1 MTNFYDQEIENNR
14 TLLTSSETGI
24 TINIQNSYF
33 QCSEFPVNETD
44 EQIIINQ
51 QSKLDSLFL
60 IENAQKVY
68 SFNKTFKNCKDGYQ
82 GSIFHLTNTSFYDE
96 GSIFDSNSALE
107 GGSFF
112 IVNSSIIL
120 NNTFVSNQMG
130 FDGGFIYSLD
140 LVNHTFFNLTANYS
154 TALHNGGLI
163 YHVSNFLS
171 VSEDEQNIGQ
181 TNRRSLND
189 STSDNPQSVINNSSI
204 STIEPYIEYFSQISF
219 LAGAQISHTR
229 CVGYGGALYIDNQH
243 MDVYLNGSV
252 TIQHSHYNYKQD
264 QQNYETGGG
273 FLYTKLMNRF
283 VMYGSKSL
291 NSSLQYDQL
300 PFQYQ
305 GLSNF
310 NNIGEFLQSEVNEK
324 AKVEVHLWNNY
335 FHGFEGEIIKIRDIS
350 INAQHGESNLHTYY
364 PYGPLFNLKGSN
376 SQIISNNNTF
386 ENHINYAKGG
396 IFQLQFHSEELIQF
410 SDFNSRYINVQV
422 GTLNLTN
429 LTIKNML
436 FTESSPLI
444 QGIQVEQV
452 YLQNILLDGLRLQQN
467 SRVYN
472 SFLFIM
478 EASSSLEIRNL
489 TIKNIQINLR
499 WSYTDQEYNSYLK
512 VRGNQNDYTAK
523 LLLEDITIE
532 CNNYSLTFDEL
543 KENRNGLQQT
553 EERNV
558 YASYGYGIHIIQFQN
573 VQSNRINI
581 SNYYSRPPNENVIQY
596 KYQGFQPIRLANVVK
611 YFDENS
617 IYQNIL
623 STSYGVYY
631 IDKAEQVQ
639 NGSEVPE
646 SFTINNCTIKNI
658 VTHDQGGLIFVEAFA
673 GNATIR
679 NSSFKNLFGSSNG
692 KLIYSSSSTFSL
704 LMRDSVIDCS
714 FAQIINSTL
723 IDRDSFYSNNQG
735 NSGVLS
741 CFKCNM
747 TIQNSTFKD
756 NQAND
761 GGAFLLENSG
771 NVQLQDLTLYNNSA
785 SLRGGVIAI
794 QQTDLS
800 DLTPLILEIS
810 TANMISTSQFQ
821 INENNA
827 FDGGFMYVSNKL
839 AKIRISNITIQ
850 NSQALNY
857 GGMIFIEQADSLTF
871 QNTTF
876 LNSSA
881 SNGDSIYSIAPQLNI
896 YLRNTSTLCL
906 SLQEKSQFY
915 MSQSTLI
922 FIESSQFQ
930 NCWSKQ
936 SSGVFYL
943 ENSNLQDFNSS
954 YINNVG
960 TNGGVFFSTSSNLT
974 FANSSFINNTA
985 DIAGVFRIQDQSIL
999 TLNNCTFSGN
1009 QAVQSAGVIQVSS
1022 SSQIQI
1028 DNSLFEN
1035 NYASEKS
1042 ILDIQSSNQDV
1053 YSFSELI
1060 VKNTRFDNPIVTNI
1074 QEQIDDN
1081 TVGSFMFIISE
1092 VTLTVISSIFQN
1104 GQSKQGVLRD
1114 SIFHNSTSQYG
1125 GAVYIEEI
1133 DDSKTSEFYDKIKYI
1148 IDNCTFSNNSSP
1160 IGGAIYIQNLQS
1172 MRIKNSTF
1180 MFNIAFD
1187 KSSHI
1192 FEDFQ
1197 GSGGA
1202 LYFTCISDSQSQC
1215 QLSIENDTQF
1225 IGNIA
1230 YVQGGA
1236 VFWDVHEPFF
1246 DNSIVYS
1253 NNLAGFYANNIGCY
1267 VQKIGVIS
1275 QTDYLNILD
1284 IQGLNNSQIQK
1295 RMLGVKID
1303 QYPRQ
1308 LDQSYNNFNI
1318 NNFQSGGKIEVIYLA
1333 LIDKYGQIVG
1343 SDSKSTNQFA
1353 FGNGVTA
1360 VEGVIFSASPGFNY
1374 SITLQTDGID
1384 ITKKTNIQYMQSI
1397 GRLDLDYQLNINLRE
1412 CILGERFTPQGKC
1425 NLCIKDINFLLQKQ
1439 TSPGDCEN
1447 CPIYKA
1453 HCLGGAVFGPK
1464 PGYWRKSNVTSTIV
1478 QCSYELACLGMVEPN
1493 NNPIGDCAQGYSG
1506 VICSDCMVGYSRT
1519 GENKCGKCPDYI
1531 INIVRLIFI
1540 IIALILLIILLIRST
1555 LQGALNKRNITNI
1568 FMKILLNHFQLIML
1582 TASFDFEWSQQTQEF
1597 FTGSKQVATF
1607 MFYDFKCREIDG
1619 ENRVMND
1626 MEVVCWG
1633 QQHFFYSM
1641 AVAIP
1646 SIFFWGLGIPFFAL
1660 IIMFRVK
1667 NKFLIV
1673 NSNNHPYVTL
1683 ALNDL
1688 ENLSLISSMATIYCG
1703 IFFIVDKPQQWIDKN
1718 PEYSRG
1724 SLSLSHHLRQLIFSI
1739 ILISN
1744 TLFFVYWSKL
1754 MYNEIKAKFRGSL
1767 PKIYTFIC
1775 LCNNKV
1781 TYDIELIQN
1790 EIQQEHFHL
1799 HEQFVKILQD
1809 LSNQLKNQL
1818 KLNKNNISTLIA
1830 YFNTQ
1835 NIMHAVGYKDANHDE
1850 IYQAQASIFV
1860 EKPIRSF
1867 KQNKKF
1873 DSSRNLIRYKVNDS
1887 FQDKFD
1893 SNLQDSQQL
1902 QSFVKQNHKKRNKQ
1916 KRAKISVSNQ
1926 QSNSVSLFVDEFQES
1941 NNVQLSQLQSMDSN
1955 KVRQKEK
1962 SRHDI
1967 SKYSEQSSN
1976 IIAVKYNNKLTNQ

>member
-1009 QAVQSAGVIQVSS
+1009 QAVQSAGVIQVNNIANQVGISL
-1022 SSQIQI
+1022 INGKMI
-1028 DNSLFEN
+1028 IENSLFYN
-1035 NYASEKS
+1035 NSA
-1042 ILDIQSSNQDV
+1042 IDV
-1053 YSFSELI
+1053 TKNFLLGFSELI
-1060 VKNTRFDNPIVTNI
+1060 VKNTRFDNPNVTNI
-1074 QEQIDDN
+1074 QDQDNDN

-1104 GQSKQGVLRD
+1104 GQSKQGGAIYLQ
-1114 SIFHNSTSQYG
+1114 SESYLYFSNTSFIDNHSKTYG
-1125 GAVYIEEI
+1125 GAIYAQGFLALNFTNGCKFINNQAQEEGDDLYLTYSDYLAYFDQTYI
-1133 DDSKTSEFYDKIKYI
+1133 SNTKAKTSIYAEKVQIEI
-1148 IDNCTFSNNSSP
+1148 NNSTMRDIQQGKDRLTYGSALSS
-1160 IGGAIYIQNLQS
+1160 IGGAIYIYNPQS
-1172 MRIKNSTF
+1172 MKIVNSTF
-1180 MFNIAFD
+1180 KYNTAID
-1187 KSSHI
+1187 KSSQI
-1192 FEDFQ
+1192 FEDIQ

-1215 QLSIENDTQF
+1215 QLSIENHNQF

-1236 VFWDVHEPFF
+1236 VYWDVHEPYI
-1246 DNSIVYS
+1246 DNHIVYS
-1253 NNLAGFYANNIGCY
+1253 NNQAGFYANNIGCY
-1267 VQKIGVIS
+1267 AQNIG
-1275 QTDYLNILD
+1275 
-1284 IQGLNNSQIQK
+1284 
-1295 RMLGVKID
+1295 
-1303 QYPRQ
+1303 
-1308 LDQSYNNFNI
+1308 
-1318 NNFQSGGKIEVIYLA
+1318 
-1333 LIDKYGQIVG
+1333 IVG
-1343 SDSKSTNQFA
+1343 SDQKSKVRLLVNSTYNSNLSANIYPPVIEGTNQFA

-1360 VEGVIFSASPGFNY
+1360 VEGVIFSATPGFNY
-1374 SITLQTDGID
+1374 SITIQTDGID

-1397 GRLDLDYQLNINLRE
+1397 GRSDLDYQLNIILRE
-1412 CILGERFTPQGKC
+1412 CILGERFTTQGKC
-1425 NLCIKDINFLLQKQ
+1425 ILCLKDINFLLTKQ
-1439 TSPGDCEN
+1439 TSPGDCED
-1447 CPIYKA
+1447 CPTQKA
-1453 HCLGGAVFGPK
+1453 FCLGGAVFGPK

-1478 QCSYELACLGMVEPN
+1478 QCSYQPACLGMVEPN
-1493 NNPIGDCAQGYSG
+1493 NNPIGDCAEGYQG

-1519 GENKCGKCPDYI
+1519 GENKCGQCPDYA
-1531 INIVRLIFI
+1531 INIVRIIFI
-1540 IIALILLIILLIRST
+1540 IIALILLITFLIRST

-1582 TASFDFEWSQQTQEF
+1582 TAQFDFEWSEQTLEF
-1597 FTGSKQVATF
+1597 FTGSKQVAT
-1607 MFYDFKCREIDG
+1607 DG
-1619 ENRVMND
+1619 
-1626 MEVVCWG
+1626 
-1633 QQHFFYSM
+1633 
-1641 AVAIP
+1641 
-1646 SIFFWGLGIPFFAL
+1646 
-1660 IIMFRVK
+1660 
-1667 NKFLIV
+1667 
-1673 NSNNHPYVTL
+1673 T
-1683 ALNDL
+1683 
-1688 ENLSLISSMATIYCG
+1688 
-1703 IFFIVDKPQQWIDKN
+1703 
-1718 PEYSRG
+1718 
-1724 SLSLSHHLRQLIFSI
+1724 
-1739 ILISN
+1739 
-1744 TLFFVYWSKL
+1744 
-1754 MYNEIKAKFRGSL
+1754 
-1767 PKIYTFIC
+1767 
-1775 LCNNKV
+1775 
-1781 TYDIELIQN
+1781 
-1790 EIQQEHFHL
+1790 
-1799 HEQFVKILQD
+1799 
-1809 LSNQLKNQL
+1809 
-1818 KLNKNNISTLIA
+1818 
-1830 YFNTQ
+1830 
-1835 NIMHAVGYKDANHDE
+1835 
-1850 IYQAQASIFV
+1850 
-1860 EKPIRSF
+1860 
-1867 KQNKKF
+1867 
-1873 DSSRNLIRYKVNDS
+1873 
-1887 FQDKFD
+1887 
-1893 SNLQDSQQL
+1893 
-1902 QSFVKQNHKKRNKQ
+1902 
-1916 KRAKISVSNQ
+1916 
-1926 QSNSVSLFVDEFQES
+1926 
-1941 NNVQLSQLQSMDSN
+1941 QLSQL
-1955 KVRQKEK
+1955 
-1962 SRHDI
+1962 
-1967 SKYSEQSSN
+1967 
-1976 IIAVKYNNKLTNQ
+1976 L